1 MKYSIVL
8 STQQTK
14 FAAVAFEGGAVE
26 NIRLAAR
33 MGYRGVELAVRDGSL
48 VDPAVLRRAAGD
60 AGLDIPAIGTGQLWG
75 EEGLSLSSEEEESR
89 ETAVARIHRHIDLAA
104 ELGSVVII
112 GLVRGVRPSRV
123 EPEVAE
129 AWMRDNLARLADY
142 ASKRGVRIAV
152 EAINR
157 YETDFVNSVEEAL
170 RLIDAVGS
178 PSLGI
183 LLDTFHMNIEEPDIC
198 ESIAKVGDRLFH
210 FHVADSNRWY
220 PGAGHIDFG
229 AILAAL
235 EAQGYEGYV
244 SGEYLP
250 RPDAETSIK
259 RGLEHLK
266 RCEARGADGMS
277 NKRKSPKLNS
287 ER

>member
-26 NIRLAAR
+26 NIKLAAR
-33 MGYRGVELAVRDGSL
+33 MGYGGVELAVRDASL
-48 VDPAVLRRAAGD
+48 VDPALLRRAAGD
-60 AGLDIPAIGTGQLWG
+60 EGLEIPAIGTGQLWG
-75 EEGLSLSSEEEESR
+75 EEGLSLSSEDEHRREE
-89 ETAVARIHRHIDLAA
+89 AVSRIHGNIDLAA
-104 ELGSVVII
+104 ELDSVVII

-123 EPEVAE
+123 EREVAE
-129 AWMRDNLARLADY
+129 VWMRESLAGLAAY

-157 YETDFVNSVEEAL
+157 YETDFINSAEEAL
-170 RLIDAVGS
+170 GLIEAVGS
-178 PSLGI
+178 SSLGV
-183 LLDTFHMNIEEPDIC
+183 LLDTFHMNIEEPDLR
-198 ESIAKVGDRLFH
+198 ESIARVGNRLFH

-229 AILAAL
+229 ATLAAL
-235 EAQGYEGYV
+235 EELGYEGYV

-266 RCEARGADGMS
+266 RCEPALR
-277 NKRKSPKLNS
+277 
-287 ER
+287 